1 MQVSDPEVQVDQ
13 VWASLWWMG
22 GHFQVKQSNQE
33 HIVLYFIGIRILVDL
48 QHIQEFQDAA
58 LDGYHFLEFAF

>member
-1 MQVSDPEVQVDQ
+1 
-13 VWASLWWMG
+13 MG
-22 GHFQVKQSNQE
+22 VHFQVKQSIQE
-33 HIVLYFIGIRILVDL
+33 HLVLYFIGIRILVDL

>member
-1 MQVSDPEVQVDQ
+1 
-13 VWASLWWMG
+13 MG
-22 GHFQVKQSNQE
+22 GHFQVKQGNQE

-58 LDGYHFLEFAF
+58 LDGYHILEFAF